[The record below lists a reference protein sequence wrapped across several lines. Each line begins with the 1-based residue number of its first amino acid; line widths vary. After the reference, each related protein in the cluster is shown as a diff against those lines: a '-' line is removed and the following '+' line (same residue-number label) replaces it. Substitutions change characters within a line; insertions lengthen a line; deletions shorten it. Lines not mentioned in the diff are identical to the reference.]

1 MRSSVKMFVSVVVA
15 MFLTSVAGATDEYVE
30 TIAAPISQVA
40 PELARAL
47 STHHFKVVMHLDILK
62 RIEAKEKVLH
72 IPDLNKDR
80 FTDVQA
86 FVFCNP
92 MFFSQLL
99 NSDWKYAALCP
110 LNLTVYGKGAS
121 TVIVYPERIAY
132 AQKTP
137 ANRTAQRIDSAVIAA
152 LKSIPKAN

>member
-1 MRSSVKMFVSVVVA
+1 MKSFTKILAGITATMCMA
-15 MFLTSVAGATDEYVE
+15 SVANAADMYVE
-30 TIAAPISQVA
+30 TIAAPINQVA
-40 PELARAL
+40 PELTHAL
-47 STHHFKVVMHLDILK
+47 ATHHFKVVTHLDILK

-72 IPDLNKDR
+72 IPHLNKGQ

-99 NSDWKYAALCP
+99 NSNWKSASLCP
-110 LNLTVYGKGAS
+110 LNLTVYGKGGF
-121 TVIVYPERIAY
+121 TTIVYPERVAY

-137 ANRTAQRIDSAVIAA
+137 ANGTARRIDSAVIAA

>member
-1 MRSSVKMFVSVVVA
+1 MRSSVTILAGITAAIFM
-15 MFLTSVAGATDEYVE
+15 TSVAGATDLYVE
-30 TIAAPISQVA
+30 TISAPINQVA

-47 STHHFKVVMHLDILK
+47 AAHHFKVVMHLDILK
-62 RIEAKEKVLH
+62 RIEAKEMQLH
-72 IPDLNKDR
+72 IPHLNR
-80 FTDVQA
+80 GQFTDVQA

-99 NSDWKYAALCP
+99 NSDWKSASLCP
-110 LNLTVYGKGAS
+110 LNLTVYGKGMS
-121 TVIVYPERIAY
+121 TTIVYPERIAY
-132 AQKTP
+132 VQKTP